1 MNSKL
6 LLFLLAL
13 LTASYFFYKNT
24 SKFLQTSNLEDD
36 QFALWQQKHNKVY
49 FSNQEL
55 LARKQVFLQNLKKV
69 ETLRS
74 SGVSYQVGLNQFSDL
89 TFEEFAGRNFFL

>member
-6 LLFLLAL
+6 LLFLLTL
-13 LTASYFFYKNT
+13 LTVSYFFYQNT

-49 FSNQEL
+49 ISNQEL
-55 LARKQVFLQNLKKV
+55 QTRKQVFLQNLKKM

-89 TFEEFAGRNFFL
+89 TFEEFAGMNPFL